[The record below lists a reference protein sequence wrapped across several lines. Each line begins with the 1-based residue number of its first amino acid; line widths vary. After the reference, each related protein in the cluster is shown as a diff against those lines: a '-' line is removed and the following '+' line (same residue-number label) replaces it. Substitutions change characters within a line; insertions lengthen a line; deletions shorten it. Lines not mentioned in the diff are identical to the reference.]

1 MIRKLGFIGFVSA
14 LLLCTAALAGL
25 LPCPDCGMQ
34 ISDRAVMCPACGCPG
49 EAILAAAQ
57 SNKTAEI
64 ELPAYCHSLISV
76 SSDQG
81 TGVGVCIQGAGQ
93 LYVLTPQSLLAGAQS
108 LSLTKVLDGQSVPYS
123 AIELAADRDLVR
135 LVVSSTNLQPLAV
148 ASADSADIAV
158 VHIATNNTVV
168 LMRTG
173 EITGPLPA
181 GSPLVDAATNVV
193 LMVTTDGGKH
203 AVGVASVSSWVP
215 AQPLAYR
222 TQTTLLREAAERRGD
237 VTSLLQQL
245 QETEWLTPYLAQQA
259 ESLIKSL
266 GQDGSNP

>member
-1 MIRKLGFIGFVSA
+1 
-14 LLLCTAALAGL
+14 
-25 LPCPDCGMQ
+25 MQ
-34 ISDRAVMCPACGCPG
+34 VSDRAVMCPACGCPG

-57 SNKTAEI
+57 SNKTAEV

-81 TGVGVCIQGAGQ
+81 TGVGVCIQGAGR

-173 EITGPLPA
+173 EITAPLPA

-215 AQPLAYR
+215 VQPLAYR
-222 TQTTLLREAAERRGD
+222 TQAM
-237 VTSLLQQL
+237 LLQNAARQAGNGPATLKQL

-259 ESLIKSL
+259 AALTEELEQGRS
-266 GQDGSNP
+266 DP